1 MRTENLRPVSV
12 SDQGRM
18 GTSVVIAA
26 MLVASAVAYVLLALQ
41 PGLIKSVSSVWGSAI
56 APGGGPTW
64 AVPAM
69 AAGIAIAAASL
80 AMLVLSAFVRGVQR
94 APYLW
99 LSPVLVGFSTLVL
112 ARLKV
117 ELPFY
122 GVPLQLFALLAG
134 LLLLGGGA
142 LVQIRG
148 VACTLSGLLMLL
160 LPTATFIAGHAVR
173 LGDIQAVWTN
183 LNTASGLFL
192 FVLALTSTGVGIVAW
207 VTRPAHGG
215 PMMRARE
222 WEQHRE
228 QLAHALERARVS
240 ELLQAQAERRAE
252 VAEYGLRV
260 RGGQI
265 AAAPYRAD
273 STDAFLALAR
283 AQGGRMLVP
292 FICGLFL
299 VGSALA
305 AYFGVY
311 RPLTRR
317 LAAQQTF
324 ASEATKEHA
333 EEIEALRKHF
343 EAERAGLLVAV
354 AVEREKSNS
363 AQQAVEQARDQAT
376 PAEDRAAPAA
386 EQSKAQPTHH
396 GAVTGKAIPARMA
409 AAKRAPHPVTAPT
422 SQPGEN
428 AKESDVSR
436 GLKEAVD
443 DDPIGGLDGM

>member
-1 MRTENLRPVSV
+1 MRAENLRRVSV
-12 SDQGRM
+12 SDQSRM

-56 APGGGPTW
+56 ASGHGPEW

-112 ARLKV
+112 ARLNV

-173 LGDIQAVWTN
+173 LGDIRAVWTH

-207 VTRPAHGG
+207 VTRPAHAG
-215 PMMRARE
+215 PLMRSRD
-222 WEQHRE
+222 WERHRE

-240 ELLQAQAERRAE
+240 ELHQAQAERRAE
-252 VAEYGLRV
+252 VAEYNLRL
-260 RGGQI
+260 RGGQV

-273 STDAFLALAR
+273 TSYALLTLAR
-283 AQGGRMLVP
+283 EQGRMMVP
-292 FICGLFL
+292 LACALLLIA
-299 VGSALA
+299 SAVA
-305 AYFGVY
+305 AYLGVY
-311 RPLTRR
+311 RPLTSR

-324 ASEATKEHA
+324 ASDAAKEHS

-343 EAERAGLLVAV
+343 DAERAGLLAAV
-354 AVEREKSNS
+354 AAEHEKTNN
-363 AQQAVEQARDQAT
+363 ALQAAEQAHANPTAVEQK
-376 PAEDRAAPAA
+376 PALPMAKPAA
-386 EQSKAQPTHH
+386 VKA
-396 GAVTGKAIPARMA
+396 AVPARIA
-409 AAKRAPHPVTAPT
+409 AAKHSPHPAKAPAT
-422 SQPGEN
+422 QATEN
-428 AKESDVSR
+428 AKQTDSAH

>member
-148 VACTLSGLLMLL
+148 AACTLSGLLMLL

-207 VTRPAHGG
+207 VTRPTQAG

-222 WEQHRE
+222 WERHRE

-252 VAEYGLRV
+252 VAEYRLRV
-260 RGGQI
+260 HGGQV

-283 AQGGRMLVP
+283 AQGGRVLVP
-292 FICGLFL
+292 FICALL

-305 AYFGVY
+305 GYFGLY

-317 LAAQQTF
+317 LAAQQAF

-343 EAERAGLLVAV
+343 EAERAGLLAAV
-354 AVEREKSNS
+354 AAEREKSNS
-363 AQQAVEQARDQAT
+363 AQQALEQARSQNV
-376 PAEDRAAPAA
+376 PAEEKATAPAEQPKAQAAHHRAAA
-386 EQSKAQPTHH
+386 
-396 GAVTGKAIPARMA
+396 GKAIPARTA
-409 AAKRAPHPVTAPT
+409 AAKHAPPPVQAPT
-422 SQPGEN
+422 SQPSEN
-428 AKESDVSR
+428 VKEIDGSR
-436 GLKEAVD
+436 GLREAVD